1 MKQCMHKI
9 ETVKVPQGNAFR
21 LLLPFKTARWENNE
35 LVPDNIDIRY
45 LEDVVITIDGEVWT
59 DYEMDDRGPIV
70 QIGAE
75 DFNELGAYNAVIE
88 ATYAGVAIRG
98 AYYECFTRVEWSF
111 ESNVELHLPDS
122 PLVAETS
129 YVYIGITDDQEL
141 EALKQQ
147 YRNAIA
153 ACETA
158 RLQYEAAKE
167 AYDEKAEALDD
178 VAKETTSQA
187 ILTAV
192 GNIHIDTSDLAK
204 EQTLT
209 AGIQAIIQDLAPKA
223 TKTQLD
229 NATAQ
234 IIEAISHIDIDTSTL
249 AKEATLTAVQQAVLT
264 ALSPKAT
271 TSDVNNA
278 KQAIL
283 DALGQ
288 IQPDDPYSRALA
300 AFFNITAEYD
310 PDYTPLTAAEM
321 IAIARDCQYN
331 VMGTDWPI
339 PTWLPTGVTEAQVE
353 SAAEGLGIPYHE
365 PTQTA

>member
-1 MKQCMHKI
+1 MKQCLHKI
-9 ETVKVPQGNAFR
+9 ESVKVPQGNAFR
-21 LLLPFKTARWENNE
+21 LLMPFKTARWENNE

-45 LEDVVITIDGEVWT
+45 LTDVTITIDGEPWT
-59 DYEMDDRGPIV
+59 DYEMDERGPIV

-129 YVYIGITDDQEL
+129 YVYIGITDDAEL

-153 ACETA
+153 SCETA

-178 VAKETTSQA
+178 VAKQSTMLQEFALTLEAIAGIHIDIPEDIATEEDVTAAKQA
-187 ILTAV
+187 ILTAIT
-192 GNIHIDTSDLAK
+192 NSKQDI
-204 EQTLT
+204 LT
-209 AGIQAIIQDLAPKA
+209 
-223 TKTQLD
+223 
-229 NATAQ
+229 
-234 IIEAISHIDIDTSTL
+234 
-249 AKEATLTAVQQAVLT
+249 
-264 ALSPKAT
+264 
-271 TSDVNNA
+271 
-278 KQAIL
+278 
-283 DALGQ
+283 ALGQ

-300 AFFNITAEYD
+300 AFFGITDAYN
-310 PDYTPLTAAEM
+310 PTLTPATDEEIINELETMWEDIFGTAPA
-321 IAIARDCQYN
+321 
-331 VMGTDWPI
+331 P
-339 PTWLPTGVTEAQVE
+339 LPSE
-353 SAAEGLGIPYHE
+353 S
-365 PTQTA
+365 

>member
-9 ETVKVPQGNAFR
+9 ETVKVPQGNAFG

-75 DFNELGAYNAVIE
+75 DFNELGAYNAEIT

-122 PLVAETS
+122 PLIAETS

-153 ACETA
+153 SCETA

-178 VAKETTSQA
+178 VAKESTLGVPPIGSDKTTVFQY
-187 ILTAV
+187 
-192 GNIHIDTSDLAK
+192 LAA
-204 EQTLT
+204 TL
-209 AGIQAIIQDLAPKA
+209 
-223 TKTQLD
+223 
-229 NATAQ
+229 
-234 IIEAISHIDIDTSTL
+234 EAIGGIHVDIPDNI
-249 AKEATLTAVQQAVLT
+249 ATED
-264 ALSPKAT
+264 
-271 TSDVNNA
+271 DVNNA

-300 AFFNITAEYD
+300 AFFGITDAYNPTLQPITEQEIINELSTIWED
-310 PDYTPLTAAEM
+310 VWGETPAT
-321 IAIARDCQYN
+321 
-331 VMGTDWPI
+331 I
-339 PTWLPTGVTEAQVE
+339 PSE
-353 SAAEGLGIPYHE
+353 S
-365 PTQTA
+365 

>member
-1 MKQCMHKI
+1 MKQCLHKI
-9 ETVKVPQGNAFR
+9 ESVKVPQGNAFR
-21 LLLPFKTARWENNE
+21 LLMPFKTARWENNE

-45 LEDVVITIDGEVWT
+45 LTDVTITIDGEPWT
-59 DYEMDDRGPIV
+59 DYEMDERGPIV

-141 EALKQQ
+141 EELKQQ

-153 ACETA
+153 SCETA

-178 VAKETTSQA
+178 VAKQSTMLQEFALTLEAIAGIHIDIPENIATKDDVTAAKQA
-187 ILTAV
+187 ILTAIA
-192 GNIHIDTSDLAK
+192 NSK
-204 EQTLT
+204 
-209 AGIQAIIQDLAPKA
+209 QD
-223 TKTQLD
+223 
-229 NATAQ
+229 
-234 IIEAISHIDIDTSTL
+234 
-249 AKEATLTAVQQAVLT
+249 
-264 ALSPKAT
+264 
-271 TSDVNNA
+271 
-278 KQAIL
+278 IL

-288 IQPDDPYSRALA
+288 ISPVDEYSQALA
-300 AFFNITAEYD
+300 AFFNITPPV
-310 PDYTPLTAAEM
+310 PDAVPMTQQE
-321 IAIARDCQYN
+321 
-331 VMGTDWPI
+331 
-339 PTWLPTGVTEAQVE
+339 VE
-353 SAAEGLGIPYHE
+353 DDLDELWNLII
-365 PTQTA
+365 TQ

>member
-9 ETVKVPQGNAFR
+9 ETVKVPQGNAFG

-45 LEDVVITIDGEVWT
+45 LEDVVITIDGEPWT
-59 DYEMDDRGPIV
+59 DYEMDERGPIV

-75 DFNELGAYNAVIE
+75 DFNELGAYNAEIT

-153 ACETA
+153 SCETA

-178 VAKETTSQA
+178 VAKQSTMLQEFALTLEA
-187 ILTAV
+187 IA
-192 GNIHIDTSDLAK
+192 GIHIDIPENLATSDDVTAAKNAIIYAINNYDTSALAK
-204 EQTLT
+204 QEQLLWLNQFLGITGSTSYT
-209 AGIQAIIQDLAPKA
+209 A
-223 TKTQLD
+223 
-229 NATAQ
+229 
-234 IIEAISHIDIDTSTL
+234 
-249 AKEATLTAVQQAVLT
+249 
-264 ALSPKAT
+264 
-271 TSDVNNA
+271 
-278 KQAIL
+278 
-283 DALGQ
+283 
-288 IQPDDPYSRALA
+288 
-300 AFFNITAEYD
+300 
-310 PDYTPLTAAEM
+310 LTAAEC
-321 IAIARDCQYN
+321 IAIKRYDQVQVY
-331 VMGTDWPI
+331 GQDTII
-339 PTWLPTGVTEAQVE
+339 PSWKPQGVTEAQVE
-353 SAAEGLGIPYHE
+353 SAAEGLGITYYP
-365 PTQTA
+365 PTQNA

>member
-9 ETVKVPQGNAFR
+9 ETVKVPQGNAFG

-45 LEDVVITIDGEVWT
+45 LEDVVITIDGEPWT
-59 DYEMDDRGPIV
+59 DYEMDERGPIV

-178 VAKETTSQA
+178 VAKQSTLMEGIAAQAKDATVAKQATLVTKAAA
-187 ILTAV
+187 ILEAI
-192 GNIHIDTSDLAK
+192 GNIHVDIPDN
-204 EQTLT
+204 
-209 AGIQAIIQDLAPKA
+209 IA
-223 TKTQLD
+223 TQ
-229 NATAQ
+229 
-234 IIEAISHIDIDTSTL
+234 E
-249 AKEATLTAVQQAVLT
+249 
-264 ALSPKAT
+264 
-271 TSDVNNA
+271 DVNNA

-300 AFFNITAEYD
+300 TFFGITDAYNPTLQPITEQEIINELSTIWED
-310 PDYTPLTAAEM
+310 VWGETPAT
-321 IAIARDCQYN
+321 
-331 VMGTDWPI
+331 I
-339 PTWLPTGVTEAQVE
+339 PSE
-353 SAAEGLGIPYHE
+353 S
-365 PTQTA
+365 

>member
-1 MKQCMHKI
+1 MKQCLHKI
-9 ETVKVPQGNAFR
+9 ESVKVPQGNAFR
-21 LLLPFKTARWENNE
+21 LLMPFKTARWENNE

-45 LEDVVITIDGEVWT
+45 LTDVTITIDGEPWT
-59 DYEMDDRGPIV
+59 DYEMDERGPIV

-178 VAKETTSQA
+178 VAKQSTMLQEFALTLEAIAGIHIDIPENIATKDDVTAAKQA
-187 ILTAV
+187 ILTAIA
-192 GNIHIDTSDLAK
+192 NSKQDI
-204 EQTLT
+204 LT
-209 AGIQAIIQDLAPKA
+209 
-223 TKTQLD
+223 
-229 NATAQ
+229 
-234 IIEAISHIDIDTSTL
+234 
-249 AKEATLTAVQQAVLT
+249 
-264 ALSPKAT
+264 
-271 TSDVNNA
+271 
-278 KQAIL
+278 
-283 DALGQ
+283 ALGQ
-288 IQPDDPYSRALA
+288 ISPVDEYSQALA
-300 AFFNITAEYD
+300 AFFGITPPV
-310 PDYTPLTAAEM
+310 PDAVPMTQQE
-321 IAIARDCQYN
+321 
-331 VMGTDWPI
+331 
-339 PTWLPTGVTEAQVE
+339 VE
-353 SAAEGLGIPYHE
+353 DDLDELWNLII
-365 PTQTA
+365 TQ

>member
-1 MKQCMHKI
+1 MKKCNFEQNTI
-9 ETVKVPQGNAFR
+9 KVPQGNAWQ
-21 LLLPFKTARWENNE
+21 LLLPLSTAKWRGQD
-35 LVPDNIDIRY
+35 LVTESIDYRA
-45 LEDVVITIDGEVWT
+45 LEDIAVFIDGDEWDYTLQENGILCDIPADMPLGPHNTVIT
-59 DYEMDDRGPIV
+59 
-70 QIGAE
+70 
-75 DFNELGAYNAVIE
+75 
-88 ATYAGVAIRG
+88 ATYFGVEVKAS
-98 AYYECFTRVEWSF
+98 YFENFTIVAWSF
-111 ESNVELHLPDS
+111 ESNVGEHLQES
-122 PLVAETS
+122 PLISDPS

-153 ACETA
+153 ECETA
-158 RLQYEAAKE
+158 RLQYEASKE

-192 GNIHIDTSDLAK
+192 GNIHIDTDDLAK

-300 AFFNITAEYD
+300 AFFGITDAYNPTLQPITEQEIINELSTIWED
-310 PDYTPLTAAEM
+310 VWGETPAT
-321 IAIARDCQYN
+321 
-331 VMGTDWPI
+331 I
-339 PTWLPTGVTEAQVE
+339 PSE
-353 SAAEGLGIPYHE
+353 S
-365 PTQTA
+365 